1 MPAPAGGIVGQ
12 RRWYY
17 PALAAPGIVW
27 LLLLFIMPFYAI
39 AAVAFGG
46 RDQIFALPIPAW
58 NPLEW
63 QYDTFSA
70 TAREI
75 VTSGGLQAQFI
86 RTLVYVAVSVA
97 ICLVVGYPVA
107 YYIARYG
114 GRLKILLLTLMIA
127 PFWMSYLMRMLA
139 WVNLLAVKPEDP
151 GLFNRLLLFT
161 QVVHDPIN
169 WSSGSVSHLTVIL
182 GLVYGYIPFFI
193 LPLYAALDRIDKS
206 QLEASRDMG
215 ASPASTF
222 WRVTL
227 PLSKQGILAG
237 AVIITL
243 PMFGDYYTPNLMTA
257 SPENTM
263 MGNAIDLALQGG
275 QGQQPK
281 GAALTLL
288 LSAFIGALMIY
299 YLVSV
304 SRAAK
309 EAQR

>member
-1 MPAPAGGIVGQ
+1 MATAAGGTVGQ

-17 PALAAPGIVW
+17 PALATPGIVW

-63 QYDTFSA
+63 QFQTFSD
-70 TAREI
+70 TARQLFE
-75 VTSGGLQAQFI
+75 SSGLQAQFI
-86 RTLVYVAVSVA
+86 RTLFYVAVSVVL
-97 ICLVVGYPVA
+97 CLIVGYPVA

-114 GRLKILLLTLMIA
+114 GRRKVLLLTLMIA

-139 WVNLLAVKPEDP
+139 WVNLLSVKPEDP
-151 GLFNRLLLFT
+151 GLFNRLLLLT
-161 QVVHDPIN
+161 PYVDQPIA
-169 WSSGSVSHLTVIL
+169 WSSGAVSHMTVIL
-182 GLVYGYIPFFI
+182 GLVYGYIPFFV
-193 LPLYAALDRIDKS
+193 LPLYAALDRIDPS
-206 QLEASRDMG
+206 QIEASRDMG
-215 ASPASTF
+215 ASPVSTF

-288 LSAFIGALMIY
+288 LSAFIAALMIY

-304 SRAAK
+304 ARAAK